1 MQRARVRAGAG
12 RATGRACNVRARG
25 PCMDLDRRDLAGCA
39 GLAYVIRLTRRLQ
52 CFIPAIISGTIVYN
66 IIPIPRVGKHDV
78 NTYAHAHY
86 ISDEHV
92 DQLINLNTPRV

>member
-1 MQRARVRAGAG
+1 MQRARAGRA

-25 PCMDLDRRDLAGCA
+25 PCMDVRDLDRRDLDRRDLAGCA

-78 NTYAHAHY
+78 NTYAHAH
-86 ISDEHV
+86 
-92 DQLINLNTPRV
+92 